1 MSELTYL
8 GAVVLGV
15 VQGLTEFLPV
25 SSSAHLAIIQRWY
38 ALDPESLPM
47 HVLDG
52 LVHIGTTI
60 AVFIVFADSLRRYIQ
75 RLIAELGWSCTL
87 PNGRGTDR
95 TGKRYALR
103 ILLLGVVAT
112 IPTGVIGLGFK
123 KTFERAFGEPVWIGV
138 GLLITGVLLA
148 VTAGVAR
155 GRRGWKDF
163 GWRRA
168 VLVGIAQGI
177 AIWPGV
183 SRSGSTICAATFF
196 GLRRRWA
203 AEFSF
208 LIAVPAILGA
218 TALKLREALAMSA
231 ANTVT
236 IAWEPT
242 LVGAAVSL
250 VVGVLSLRLLLGAVR
265 RAKLH
270 YFSYYCWVVGAL
282 VVAKVL

>member
-8 GAVVLGV
+8 EAVVLGM

-25 SSSAHLAIIQRWY
+25 SSSAHLAITQRWY

-47 HVLDG
+47 HVFDG
-52 LVHIGTTI
+52 LVHIGTTL
-60 AVFIVFADSLRRYIQ
+60 AVFIVFAGSLRGYVH
-75 RLIAELGWSCTL
+75 RLVGELSASW
-87 PNGRGTDR
+87 

-103 ILLLGVVAT
+103 ILLLGVAAT

-123 KTFERAFGEPVWIGV
+123 KTFETAFGQPGWIGV

-148 VTAGVAR
+148 VTAWVGR
-155 GRRGWKDF
+155 GQRGWKNF
-163 GWRRA
+163 VWWQA

-183 SRSGSTICAATFF
+183 SRSGSTICAATFC

-208 LIAVPAILGA
+208 FIAVPAILVA
-218 TALKLREALAMSA
+218 TVLKLREAFAMSA
-231 ANTVT
+231 TSAVA
-236 IAWEPT
+236 IAWGPT
-242 LVGAAVSL
+242 LIGAAVSL
-250 VVGVLSLRLLLGAVR
+250 VVGVLALRLLLGAVR

-270 YFSYYCWVVGAL
+270 YFSYYCWIVGVL
-282 VVAKVL
+282 LIAKVL

>member
-1 MSELTYL
+1 
-8 GAVVLGV
+8 V

-25 SSSAHLAIIQRWY
+25 SSSAHLAITQRWY
-38 ALDPESLPM
+38 ALAPECLPM
-47 HVLDG
+47 HVFDG

-60 AVFIVFADSLRRYIQ
+60 AVFIVFARPLRRYGHRMIG
-75 RLIAELGWSCTL
+75 ELSSSW
-87 PNGRGTDR
+87 

-103 ILLLGVVAT
+103 ILLLGVMAT

-138 GLLITGVLLA
+138 GLLVTGVLLA
-148 VTAGVAR
+148 GTAGVGR
-155 GRRGWKDF
+155 GKRGWKDF
-163 GWRRA
+163 SWWRA
-168 VLVGIAQGI
+168 VLVGTAQGI

-183 SRSGSTICAATFF
+183 SRSGSTICAATFC

-208 LIAVPAILGA
+208 FIAIPAILGA

-231 ANTVT
+231 ENAVP
-236 IAWEPT
+236 IAWGPT
-242 LVGAAVSL
+242 LLGAAISL
-250 VVGVLSLRLLLGAVR
+250 VVGVLSLRLLLGVVR

-270 YFSYYCWVVGAL
+270 YFAYYCWVVGLL
-282 VVAKVL
+282 VVTRVL

>member
-1 MSELTYL
+1 MSDLTYL
-8 GAVVLGV
+8 QAVVLGV

-25 SSSAHLAIIQRWY
+25 SSSAHLAITQRWY

-47 HVLDG
+47 HVFDG

-60 AVFIVFADSLRRYIQ
+60 AVLIVFANPLRRYGH
-75 RLIAELGWSCTL
+75 RLIGELSSNW
-87 PNGRGTDR
+87 

-103 ILLLGVVAT
+103 ILLLGVVAI

-148 VTAGVAR
+148 ATAGVGR
-155 GRRGWKDF
+155 GKRGWKDF
-163 GWRRA
+163 AWWQAA
-168 VLVGIAQGI
+168 VVGIAQGI

-183 SRSGSTICAATFF
+183 SRSGSTICAATFC

-208 LIAVPAILGA
+208 FIAVPAILGA
-218 TALKLREALAMSA
+218 TALKLREAFAMSA
-231 ANTVT
+231 ENAVP
-236 IAWEPT
+236 IVWGPA

-250 VVGVLSLRLLLGAVR
+250 IVGVLALRLLLGAVR
-265 RAKLH
+265 RTKLH
-270 YFSYYCWVVGAL
+270 YFSYYCWAVGVL
-282 VVAKVL
+282 VIAKVL

>member
-1 MSELTYL
+1 MSDLTYL
-8 GAVVLGV
+8 QAIVLGV

-25 SSSAHLAIIQRWY
+25 SSSAHLAIAQRWC

-47 HVLDG
+47 HVFDG
-52 LVHIGTTI
+52 LVHIGTTL
-60 AVFIVFADSLRRYIQ
+60 AVLIVFAGPLRRYGY
-75 RLIAELGWSCTL
+75 RLIGELSSNW
-87 PNGRGTDR
+87 

-103 ILLLGVVAT
+103 ILLLGVMAT

-138 GLLITGVLLA
+138 GLLLTGVLLA
-148 VTAGVAR
+148 VTAYVGR
-155 GRRGWKDF
+155 GKRGWKDF
-163 GWRRA
+163 AWWRA

-177 AIWPGV
+177 AIWPGM
-183 SRSGSTICAATFF
+183 SRSGSTICAATFC

-208 LIAVPAILGA
+208 FIAVPAIVGA
-218 TALKLREALAMSA
+218 TALKLREAFAMSA
-231 ANTVT
+231 ENAVP
-236 IAWEPT
+236 IVWGPA

-265 RAKLH
+265 
-270 YFSYYCWVVGAL
+270 
-282 VVAKVL
+282 